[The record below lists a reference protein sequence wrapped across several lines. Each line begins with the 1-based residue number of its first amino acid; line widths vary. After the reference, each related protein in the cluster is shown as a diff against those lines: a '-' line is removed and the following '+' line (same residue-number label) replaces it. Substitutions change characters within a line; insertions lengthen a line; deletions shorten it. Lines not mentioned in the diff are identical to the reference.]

1 MNWVQQSEEVTDLYL
16 YDYISHEKSVDR
28 ETGEAGPEITAQEII
43 DQLAAVPTQEIVVHI
58 NSGGGDATEGVAI
71 AQALKDAR
79 GRESASPARWM
90 GCALLLP
97 SMWRWPV
104 ARCVSPGTLI

>member
-16 YDYISHEKSVDR
+16 YDYISHEKTVDR
-28 ETGEAGPEITAQEII
+28 ETGEVGPEITAQEII

-79 GRESASPARWM
+79 GKGKDRKS
-90 GCALLLP
+90 
-97 SMWRWPV
+97 V
-104 ARCVSPGTLI
+104 V